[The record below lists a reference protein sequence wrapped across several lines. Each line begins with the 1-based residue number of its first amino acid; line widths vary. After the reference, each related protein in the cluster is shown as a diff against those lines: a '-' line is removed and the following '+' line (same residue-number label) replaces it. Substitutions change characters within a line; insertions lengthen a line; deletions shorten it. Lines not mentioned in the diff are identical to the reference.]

1 MKCEKCQK
9 NEVLPFTC
17 PYCGGYFCSEH
28 RLPENHDCPRIELA
42 RAPKMETPKTI
53 IQRQK
58 PNEYTITYGSY
69 KPRWKKISFS
79 EKEIK
84 HLAVAALLVI
94 GIGFSPAIYIP
105 IDLHSLVL
113 FTVVLTISFFIHEI
127 AHKIIAQ
134 RNGLW
139 AEFRLTL
146 LGSILTLLSVI
157 SPFFKIISPGAV
169 MVTGFTDMKNIGK
182 ISFAGPTTN
191 LILSIL
197 FFAAAFFVPQYFI
210 ICILGAFFNAWIAL
224 FNLIPFGMLDGFKI
238 FLWSKTL
245 WALTFTI
252 SLIIT
257 VASSRFIF

>member
-1 MKCEKCQK
+1 M
-9 NEVLPFTC
+9 
-17 PYCGGYFCSEH
+17 
-28 RLPENHDCPRIELA
+28 I
-42 RAPKMETPKTI
+42 
-53 IQRQK
+53 
-58 PNEYTITYGSY
+58 
-69 KPRWKKISFS
+69 
-79 EKEIK
+79 
-84 HLAVAALLVI
+84 
-94 GIGFSPAIYIP
+94 
-105 IDLHSLVL
+105 
-113 FTVVLTISFFIHEI
+113 
-127 AHKIIAQ
+127 
-134 RNGLW
+134 
-139 AEFRLTL
+139 
-146 LGSILTLLSVI
+146 
-157 SPFFKIISPGAV
+157 
-169 MVTGFTDMKNIGK
+169 TGFTDMKNIGK